1 MVCSSCQI
9 PISRNFISQAVLG
22 KSIAQEDFLSDL
34 MDWWNSL
41 EPMYQYAIIGGAG
54 LVVAAILLLL
64 IRPAPKSE
72 VKGLEEL
79 LRLKIM
85 KELAE

>member
-1 MVCSSCQI
+1 M
-9 PISRNFISQAVLG
+9 RNFVNDAVFG
-22 KSIAQEDFLSDL
+22 TYKCSTCGGSVGQEDFFADL
-34 MDWWNSL
+34 MEWWNSL

-54 LVVAAILLLL
+54 LIVVILLFALL
-64 IRPAPKSE
+64 KPAAKVD

-79 LRLKIM
+79 LRLKMM